1 MSEAGTQGAVAV
13 YRHSLLPPSE
23 TFILQQALPLERYR
37 AVFVGRVRADGLEL
51 PPDRVVVGAPSGR
64 WRRALDRRLP
74 GDPAVRRLVRGCRR
88 HRVQLV
94 HAHFGPDA
102 VAALPVARRLGA
114 PLVVTFWGYDA
125 TMTDEALLAG
135 GGYLAEYVRLRSE
148 LFDQAA
154 LLIAVSSFLADELR
168 RRGAPAE
175 KVHVHHGGVPL
186 GPAPGGASERAPEV
200 LFVGRHVDK
209 KGLGDLV
216 EAMARVQQAVPDARL
231 VVVGDGPLRARCEG
245 RASELG
251 LHAEFVGWLPPEAV
265 RERLRRARALC
276 VPSRRA
282 PNGDAEGLPT
292 VIPEAGAEGLP
303 VVGTRHSGIPEA
315 VIDGRTGLLAD
326 EGDVDGIAH
335 GLISVLSD
343 DDLWRRLS
351 AGAHDNVRRNFSPER
366 QTAALEGLYDRA
378 LSHG

>member
-13 YRHSLLPPSE
+13 YRDSLLPPSE
-23 TFILQQALPLERYR
+23 TFILKQALPLERYR
-37 AVFVGRVRADGLEL
+37 AIFVGRVREDGLEL
-51 PPDRVVVGAPSGR
+51 PPDRVVLGAPGGR

-102 VAALPVARRLGA
+102 VAALPVARSLGA
-114 PLVVTFWGYDA
+114 PLVVTYWGYDA
-125 TMTDEALLAG
+125 TMTDEALIAA
-135 GGYLAEYVRLRSE
+135 GGYLADYVRLRSE
-148 LFDQAA
+148 LFEQAA
-154 LLIAVSSFLADELR
+154 LIIAVSRFVADELR
-168 RRGAPAE
+168 RQGAPDD
-175 KVHVHHGGVPL
+175 KLCVHHGGVAL
-186 GPAPGGASERAPEV
+186 GPPPDGAARPAEV

-216 EAMARVQQAVPDARL
+216 EAMAQVQAVVAGARL
-231 VVVGDGPLRARCEG
+231 VVVGDGPLRARYEG
-245 RASELG
+245 RAGELG
-251 LHAEFVGWLPPEAV
+251 LHAEFVGWLPPESV

-326 EGDVDGIAH
+326 EGDVDGIAQR
-335 GLISVLSD
+335 LISVLSD